1 MTTHNVLGDC
11 LEKYKY
17 NLTYPSGLGSLYVT
31 CVQNCKQPSKEAK
44 INLDYNN
51 NNKSKPPE
59 VNTSAGGTLDTA
71 TLVDNTAEGNNEN
84 SLPKFIEFTFEPK
97 KMSQSMIVVLDRGL
111 PSSPSLE
118 IENEIVIEKGN
129 PNSSLPSGEI
139 VPIEQRQG
147 QPQPWPKITKLKLD
161 QLRDMCKL
169 NGLSTVGTKEA
180 LYNRYYLGKD

>member
-1 MTTHNVLGDC
+1 MTTTHNVLGDC

-17 NLTYPSGLGSLYVT
+17 NLTYPSGLGSLYAT

-44 INLDYNN
+44 INFDHNN
-51 NNKSKPPE
+51 NNKSKPPGGFNTPAGL
-59 VNTSAGGTLDTA
+59 VN
-71 TLVDNTAEGNNEN
+71 NTAEENNEN

-97 KMSQSMIVVLDRGL
+97 KMSQSMIVVVDRGL
-111 PSSPSLE
+111 PSLE

-139 VPIEQRQG
+139 VPIEQRKE

-161 QLRDMCKL
+161 QLRDMCKS